1 MAPPARA
8 PAAGRAR
15 GDSAASAL
23 PLLARFLPD
32 ADASDVDACT
42 LADVRANIERLL
54 RTTSPL
60 AAHLRGADAVA
71 GRAAGPARAA
81 GRRPG
86 AERSRTARSVLAYG
100 MPELIGRL
108 RDGVGAQAFC
118 AALRDALLDHEPRLD
133 PASLS
138 ILVDDEAP
146 DRSRLLTGE
155 FGFSL
160 DARVRGLDGARGRL
174 RVRTVVHPFRAP
186 EVDVSDGRG

>member
-1 MAPPARA
+1 MAP
-8 PAAGRAR
+8 RAR
-15 GDSAASAL
+15 RPSAGGVRDAAAAPAL

-60 AAHLRGADAVA
+60 AAHLRGADPVAGLVA
-71 GRAAGPARAA
+71 GRAAGTARAA

-133 PASLS
+133 PRRAC
-138 ILVDDEAP
+138 
-146 DRSRLLTGE
+146 RSSSTTRRR
-155 FGFSL
+155 S
-160 DARVRGLDGARGRL
+160 VRGC
-174 RVRTVVHPFRAP
+174 
-186 EVDVSDGRG
+186 